1 MKSNRKVMSV
11 IYALVVL
18 VLCSVNMTY
27 AWTNLNQVALNVMV
41 DRSFSGDSGNDKD
54 DPADDPAVP
63 PKDDAD
69 DPSDSDDK
77 PQEPGNSD
85 TDPSNPD
92 GSNQPSKSDPSDAGG
107 TSQTPQT
114 PSGTNQSGKSDL
126 TTGDTF
132 EFVFYLLLMLV
143 SFVAAVA
150 AGVCLIALAFCGAEK
165 RRRGRRIR

>member
-77 PQEPGNSD
+77 PQEPAKPD
-85 TDPSNPD
+85 TD
-92 GSNQPSKSDPSDAGG
+92 QPSKSDPSDAGG

-143 SFVAAVA
+143 SFAAAVA
-150 AGVCLIALAFCGAEK
+150 SGVCLIALAFCGAEK